1 MRHVYI
7 AAPYA
12 RKSEARL
19 ARKFLR
25 AVSPNISVRSSWL
38 DHNYGEHTNPT
49 VLRQE
54 ARNDLADIDA
64 CDTLILLNF
73 EGWETEGSG
82 GKHFETGY
90 AFSRGMLV
98 IVVGQRSNVFHHL
111 PSIYV
116 VESLAD
122 AVELLD
128 EKL

>member
-1 MRHVYI
+1 MRYVYL
-7 AAPYA
+7 AAPYK
-12 RKSEARL
+12 RKEEAQL

-25 AVSPNISVRSSWL
+25 AVSPNIRVRASWL
-38 DHNYGEHTNPT
+38 DHNYGEHTNPAI
-49 VLRQE
+49 LRTE

-73 EGWETEGSG
+73 DGWEDEGSG

-90 AFSRGMLV
+90 AFGKGLLV

-111 PSIYV
+111 SSIYRV
-116 VESLAD
+116 DSLAE